1 MDCCAPAEL
10 SRCVSTSY
18 VFVILV
24 TDGGKFESESTWC
37 SLTERKTFYR
47 LNDKGLLR

>member
-10 SRCVSTSY
+10 SRSVSTLY

-24 TDGGKFESESTWC
+24 TDGGKFESGNTWC
-37 SLTERKTFYR
+37 SLTERKTFVTR
-47 LNDKGLLR
+47 ITKGC